1 MNMFCF
7 VTYSVSQKNIFV
19 MGMGCL
25 STTLNE
31 TKLINRSI
39 TQNNTST
46 VSWFSFITMLKVELY
61 FRSLSAKKNPNLI
74 KTFIHYLLQHI
85 IISDHLVMLTIRNN
99 ANSRKIK
106 KKNSN
111 RCSCM
116 CLKINLFTVLIIV
129 LFVNL
134 WE

>member
-1 MNMFCF
+1 
-7 VTYSVSQKNIFV
+7 
-19 MGMGCL
+19 
-25 STTLNE
+25 
-31 TKLINRSI
+31 
-39 TQNNTST
+39 
-46 VSWFSFITMLKVELY
+46 MLKVELY
-61 FRSLSAKKNPNLI
+61 FRSLSAKKEPNLI

-99 ANSRKIK
+99 ANSRKK

-134 WE
+134 